1 MLTVYS
7 KDDENFNYKEL
18 RELFDEMTSDGALEV
33 GTIYY
38 KVEAKEAASS
48 DFIDVNAVL
57 EMFDEQVYDNI
68 GECSNNDYSSCSD
81 EARDEL
87 KSLLNEWSSKHISL
101 NYWIIK
107 GKSTEMTVTQEDTE

>member
-18 RELFDEMTSDGALEV
+18 GELFDEMESDGTLEV

-38 KVEAKEAASS
+38 KAEAKESEGV
-48 DFIDVNAVL
+48 DFINVNSVL
-57 EMFDEQVYDNI
+57 EMFDERAYDDI
-68 GECSNNDYSSCSD
+68 GECYNNDYSSCSD

-87 KSLLNEWSSKHISL
+87 ESLLNEWSSKHISL

-107 GKSTEMTVTQEDTE
+107 GKSTEMTVTQEDIK

>member
-7 KDDENFNYKEL
+7 KDDENFNYEEL
-18 RELFDEMTSDGALEV
+18 GELFDEMTSDGTLEV

-38 KVEAKEAASS
+38 KAQAKYTEST
-48 DFIDVNAVL
+48 DFINVNAVL
-57 EMFDEQVYDNI
+57 EMFDERAYDDI
-68 GECSNNDYSSCSD
+68 GECYNNDYSDCSA

-101 NYWIIK
+101 KYWIIK

>member
-7 KDDENFNYKEL
+7 KDDEDFNYKEIG
-18 RELFDEMTSDGALEV
+18 ELFDEMESDGTLEV

-38 KVEAKEAASS
+38 KAEAKEAEDS
-48 DFIDVNAVL
+48 DFIRTNALL
-57 EMFDEQVYDNI
+57 EMFDERAYDDI
-68 GECSNNDYSSCSD
+68 GECYNNDYSSCSD
-81 EARDEL
+81 EARNEL
-87 KSLLNEWSSKHISL
+87 EALLNEWSSKHINL

>member
-7 KDDENFNYKEL
+7 KDDENFNHKEL
-18 RELFDEMTSDGALEV
+18 EGLFDEMESDGTFEV

-38 KVEAKEAASS
+38 KAEAKEAEGS
-48 DFIDVNAVL
+48 DFIDVNSVL
-57 EMFDEQVYDNI
+57 EMFDERAYDDI
-68 GECSNNDYSSCSD
+68 GECYNNDYSDCSA

-87 KSLLNEWSSKHISL
+87 KSFLNEWTSKHISL